1 MWGRER
7 LQAFWELTKPG
18 ITRLVLVTTAAG
30 FYLGS
35 RGGVDLLLLAHTL
48 LGTGLVAGGTNAL
61 NQYWERD
68 VDARMR
74 RTRKRPLPSGRLSPG
89 AALLF
94 AAGISALGV
103 VYLAAAVNARTAAIV
118 TVSLV
123 SYIFLY
129 TPLKKRTTLATLVG
143 AVPGALPMLAG
154 WAAAGGP
161 IDLRAW
167 VLFAILF
174 LWQLPHFLALAWV
187 YRDDYRRGGLASLDG
202 VDPDGRR
209 TGRQVALYTL
219 ALVGVSLL
227 PTLLGL
233 TGGVYLLAALGLGL
247 GFLACGAALALACTD
262 RRAGRLFLA
271 SIAYL
276 PLLLVFMVIDKAAS

>member
-1 MWGRER
+1 MLTTER
-7 LQAFWELTKPG
+7 LRAFWELTKPG
-18 ITRLVLVTTAAG
+18 ITRLVLLTTATG

-35 RGGVDLLLLAHTL
+35 RGGVDLLLLGHTL

-74 RTRKRPLPSGRLSPG
+74 RTRRRPLPSGRLAPG
-89 AALLF
+89 QALLF
-94 AAGISALGV
+94 AVAISMLGI
-103 VYLAAAVNARTAAIV
+103 VYLGLAVNVRAAAVV

-154 WAAAGGP
+154 WVAAGGP
-161 IDLRAW
+161 VGVRAW
-167 VLFAILF
+167 TLFAILF

-187 YRDDYRRGGLASLDG
+187 YREDYRRGGLASLDRA
-202 VDPDGRR
+202 DPDGRT
-209 TGRQVALYTL
+209 TGRQALLYTL

-233 TGGVYLLAALGLGL
+233 TGAVYLLAAVALGL
-247 GFLACGAALALACTD
+247 GFLMCGAGLALACTE
-262 RRAGRLFLA
+262 RRAGRLFMA

-276 PLLLVFMVIDKAAS
+276 PLLLAFMVVDKAGF